1 MRSDVDQVYRDL
13 RAYAFAIAYRML
25 GGVSEAED
33 VVQDAFVR
41 IAQAGDQHIGSH
53 KAFVATVTTRLA
65 IDELRS
71 ARARRES
78 YFGPWLPEPLLDDG
92 THDVAA
98 ATETADSLSMAFLV
112 VLETLT
118 PLERAAFLLHD
129 VFGYDYGEIATIVDK
144 SEANCRQLASR
155 ARRRVH
161 DDKPRFEASREQR
174 DRLAARFFAA
184 CQGRDMDGLVDLLAA
199 DAAFHGDGG
208 TKGTGVNRPI
218 YGRGNI
224 VKMLGTWFRQ
234 GERLGIKA
242 ELVTING
249 QPGAKF
255 LDPQGRLINVISLD
269 IANGT
274 VQTIR
279 SIVNP
284 DKLTHLGPLSPI
296 GRRSNTGAWAA
307 ETPMEHRDH

>member
-1 MRSDVDQVYRDL
+1 VRSDLDQVYRDL
-13 RAYAFAIAYRML
+13 RPYAFAIAYRML
-25 GGVSEAED
+25 GSVSEAED

-41 IAQAGDQHIGSH
+41 LAQAGDEHIGSH

-92 THDVAA
+92 TQDVDTVA
-98 ATETADSLSMAFLV
+98 ETADSLTMAFLV

-129 VFGYDYGEIATIVDK
+129 VFGYDYGEIAAIVGK

-155 ARRRVH
+155 ARRRIH

-184 CQGRDMDGLVDLLAA
+184 CQGRDMDGLVELLAA
-199 DAAFHGDGG
+199 DAALYGDGG

-218 YGRGNI
+218 YGRDN
-224 VKMLGTWFRQ
+224 VVRFLDAWFRQ
-234 GERLGIKA
+234 GARLGVQA
-242 ELVTING
+242 EFVTING

-255 LDPQGRLINVISLD
+255 LDLQGRLINVISVD
-269 IANGT
+269 IADGT

-279 SIVNP
+279 SVINP

-296 GRRSNTGAWAA
+296 GRRSNTGSWAA
-307 ETPMEHRDH
+307 DTPEDHHDS

>member
-1 MRSDVDQVYRDL
+1 VRSDLDQIYRDL
-13 RAYAFAIAYRML
+13 RPYAFAIAYRML
-25 GGVSEAED
+25 GSVSEAED

-41 IAQAGDQHIGSH
+41 LAQAGDEGIRSR
-53 KAFVATVTTRLA
+53 KAFVATITTRLA

-71 ARARRES
+71 ARARRET
-78 YFGPWLPEPLLDDG
+78 YFGPWLPEPLLDGDA
-92 THDVAA
+92 HDVAA
-98 ATETADSLSMAFLV
+98 AAETADSLTMAFLV

-129 VFGYDYGEIATIVDK
+129 VFGYDYGEIAAVVDK
-144 SEANCRQLASR
+144 SEASCRQLASR
-155 ARRRVH
+155 GRRRIH

-174 DRLAARFFAA
+174 NRLAAQFFAA
-184 CQGRDMDGLVDLLAA
+184 CQGRDMDGLVELLAA
-199 DAAFHGDGG
+199 DAAFYGDGG

-218 YGRGNI
+218 YGREN
-224 VKMLGTWFRQ
+224 VAKLLGALFRQ
-234 GERLGIKA
+234 GDRLGIQG

-269 IANGT
+269 IADETIQT
-274 VQTIR
+274 VR

-296 GRRSNTGAWAA
+296 GRRSNTGDWAA
-307 ETPMEHRDH
+307 DSPEEHLDR

>member
-1 MRSDVDQVYRDL
+1 VRSDLDQVYRDL
-13 RAYAFAIAYRML
+13 RPYAFAIAYRML
-25 GGVSEAED
+25 GSVSEAED
-33 VVQDAFVR
+33 VAQDAFLR
-41 IAQAGDQHIGSH
+41 LAQAGDGHIGSH
-53 KAFVATVTTRLA
+53 KAYVATVTTRLA

-78 YFGPWLPEPLLDDG
+78 YLGPWLPEPLLDDG
-92 THDVAA
+92 TQDVATA
-98 ATETADSLSMAFLV
+98 AETADSLTMAFLV
-112 VLETLT
+112 ILETLT

-129 VFGYDYGEIATIVDK
+129 VFGYDYREIAAIVDK

-174 DRLAARFFAA
+174 DQLAARFFAA
-184 CQGRDMDGLVDLLAA
+184 CQGREMDGLVELLAA
-199 DAAFHGDGG
+199 DAAFYGDGG

-218 YGRGNI
+218 YGRDNI
-224 VKMLGTWFRQ
+224 VKLLDTWFRQ
-234 GERLGIKA
+234 GERLGIEA

-269 IANGT
+269 IADGT

-296 GRRSNTGAWAA
+296 GRRSNTGEWAA
-307 ETPMEHRDH
+307 DTPVEHRDH

>member
-1 MRSDVDQVYRDL
+1 VRSDLDQVYRDL
-13 RAYAFAIAYRML
+13 RPYAFAIAYRML
-25 GGVSEAED
+25 GSVSEAED
-33 VVQDAFVR
+33 VVQDAFLR
-41 IAQAGDQHIGSH
+41 LAQAGDEHIGSY

-78 YFGPWLPEPLLDDG
+78 YFGPWLPEPVLDDG
-92 THDVAA
+92 THDVAIA
-98 ATETADSLSMAFLV
+98 AETAESLTMAFLV

-129 VFGYDYGEIATIVDK
+129 VFGYDYGEIADIVGK
-144 SEANCRQLASR
+144 SEASCRQLASR
-155 ARRRVH
+155 GRRRVH
-161 DDKPRFEASREQR
+161 DDRPRFEASREQR

-184 CQGRDMDGLVDLLAA
+184 CQGRDMDGLVELLAA
-199 DAAFHGDGG
+199 DAAFYGDGG

-218 YGRGNI
+218 YGRDNI
-224 VKMLGTWFRQ
+224 AKLLDTWFRQ
-234 GERLGIKA
+234 GARLGIQTD
-242 ELVTING
+242 LVTING
-249 QPGAKF
+249 MPGAKF

-269 IANGT
+269 IADAT

-279 SIVNP
+279 CIVNP

-296 GRRSNTGAWAA
+296 GRRSHTSDWAA
-307 ETPMEHRDH
+307 DTQSA

>member
-1 MRSDVDQVYRDL
+1 MRSDLDQVYRDL
-13 RAYAFAIAYRML
+13 RPYAFAIAYRML
-25 GGVSEAED
+25 GSVSEAED

-41 IAQAGDQHIGSH
+41 LAQAGDERIRSR
-53 KAFVATVTTRLA
+53 KAFVATITTRLA

-71 ARARRES
+71 ARVRRES
-78 YFGPWLPEPLLDDG
+78 YFGPWLPEPLLDDEAP
-92 THDVAA
+92 DVAA
-98 ATETADSLSMAFLV
+98 AAETADSLTMAFLV

-129 VFGYDYGEIATIVDK
+129 VFGYDYGEIAAVVDK
-144 SEANCRQLASR
+144 SEASCRQLASR

-174 DRLAARFFAA
+174 DRLAERFFAA
-184 CQGRDMDGLVDLLAA
+184 CQGRDMDGLVELLAA
-199 DAAFHGDGG
+199 DAAFYGDGG

-218 YGRGNI
+218 YGREN
-224 VKMLGTWFRQ
+224 VAKLLSTLFRQ
-234 GERLGIKA
+234 GERLGIRA

-269 IANGT
+269 IADET
-274 VQTIR
+274 VQTVR

-284 DKLTHLGPLSPI
+284 DKLTHLGPLSPV
-296 GRRSNTGAWAA
+296 GRRSGIGGWAA
-307 ETPMEHRDH
+307 DGPEDNHH